1 MAWWVGLTLLVST
14 QSTGIELNLHDTWDR
29 LLPVHEYPNASTSR
43 WSDARA
49 RATAN
54 PNPIQGPGMGLGQP
68 DWMYVTL
75 SVYALFYPF
84 PSSPDMIALS
94 CPYGVGQD

>member
-29 LLPVHEYPNASTSR
+29 LLPVQECPNASTSR

-49 RATAN
+49 RAAAN
-54 PNPIQGPGMGLGQP
+54 PNPSQGPGMGLGQP
-68 DWMYVTL
+68 DWMMTVCYAECLCTLLSL
-75 SVYALFYPF
+75 SVVP
-84 PSSPDMIALS
+84 
-94 CPYGVGQD
+94 